1 MKKSMYKTLRDLV
14 VVKYWNRYEKKHTGW
29 RKDYAR
35 HILSYSANE
44 KTWYRELKELRS
56 YVEQNYP
63 GSLGKLR
70 LRFWKLKFWFYKS
83 FHGSIVKQDFFG
95 QMRLPYSQAR
105 HVVTN
110 GQTTFTS
117 KRLNSREAIALCL
130 DKTQFASHWAQ
141 WYRRRWRRLSAQEP
155 LTLQD
160 LDDLLNETS
169 RIVVKPLDQY
179 GGKDVQVI
187 EVDRQSGGRAQC
199 LSWLNQLQG
208 SHIVEEYID
217 QTGRLR
223 ELNPTSVNTIRVVTM
238 RHPDGR
244 SELLN
249 AFLRVGREGSL
260 VDNVTAGGNFY
271 VIDLQNGAFRKG
283 KDEHGSYLFRPRR
296 DTGKNADRKIP
307 RWEEVVSFCISAH
320 EHAPEGLRYVGWDVC
335 VSEEGLYMIEGNGTP
350 GLFFPYSLEGSDPWE
365 QLEKLFDEYDEE
377 DPGQKRS

>member
-29 RKDYAR
+29 RRDYAR
-35 HILSYSANE
+35 HILSYSVNE

-63 GSLGKLR
+63 GPLAG
-70 LRFWKLKFWFYKS
+70 LRFQYWKLKFWFYKC
-83 FHGSIVKQDFFG
+83 FFGSIVKQDFFG
-95 QMRLPYSQAR
+95 QMRAPYR
-105 HVVTN
+105 HNRYVVTN
-110 GQTTFTS
+110 GRTTFAS
-117 KRLNSREAIALCL
+117 KKLNSREAIALCL
-130 DKTQFASHWAQ
+130 DKTQFASHWDK
-141 WYRRRWRRLSAQEP
+141 WYRRRWRRVSAQDP

-160 LDDLLNETS
+160 LDDLLNES
-169 RIVVKPLDQY
+169 FRIVVKPLDLY
-179 GGKDVQVI
+179 GGKDVQVV
-187 EVDRQSGGRAQC
+187 EVDRQSGGRQRF

-223 ELNPTSVNTIRVVTM
+223 ELNPTSVNTVRVVTM

-271 VIDLQNGAFRKG
+271 VIDLQNGAFREG
-283 KDEHGSYLFRPRR
+283 KDEHGSYLFLAPR
-296 DTGKNADRKIP
+296 DIGKNADRKIP
-307 RWEEVVSFCISAH
+307 RWDEVVSFCISAH

-350 GLFFPYSLEGSDPWE
+350 GLYFPYSLEGSDLWE